1 MSDIKFT
8 EDHEWL
14 RFEADGSITV
24 GITDYAQEQLGDV
37 VYVEL
42 PENGKKFEAGKDMA
56 IVESVKA
63 AGEVKVPL
71 AGTVVEVNSL
81 LAEKPELVNNDP
93 MGEGWFI
100 KITPDGD
107 DEQAGLMDEAGYQEY
122 LQSL

>member
-1 MSDIKFT
+1 MKFT

-42 PENGKKFEAGKDMA
+42 PETGTSFGAGKDMA

-71 AGTVVEVNSL
+71 AGSVVEVNSL
-81 LAEKPELVNNDP
+81 LSEKPEVVNSDP
-93 MGEGWFI
+93 QGEGWFI
-100 KITPDGD
+100 RIMPENDQEPD
-107 DEQAGLMDEAGYQEY
+107 GLMDEKQYREY
-122 LQSL
+122 LDSL